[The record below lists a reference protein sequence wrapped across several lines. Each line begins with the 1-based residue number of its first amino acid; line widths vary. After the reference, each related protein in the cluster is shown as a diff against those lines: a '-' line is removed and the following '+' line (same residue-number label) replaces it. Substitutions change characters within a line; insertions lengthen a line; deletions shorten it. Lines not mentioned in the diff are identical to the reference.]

1 MSGRGRSLALG
12 LYGADRRRHQHERLR
27 ARARPPRLCEG
38 AMCFAAKSPR
48 FSRQPRASWLVTATE
63 KDRVGRSGC
72 GRGRCDRMSLLRLLT
87 TARCTQIPANTDD
100 HYSRRSLP
108 SPTPNAAS
116 PASSSVSPTA
126 PCGISTATPLFDFAR
141 ACALAGRPNCC
152 SSHSGHWHSTSSAT
166 TSHAGLASV

>member
-1 MSGRGRSLALG
+1 MAPI
-12 LYGADRRRHQHERLR
+12 GAAISINAC

-48 FSRQPRASWLVTATE
+48 FSRPPRAFRLVTATE
-63 KDRVGRSGC
+63 KERVGRSGC
-72 GRGRCDRMSLLRLLT
+72 GRGRCGRMRLLRLL

-100 HYSRRSLP
+100 HYPRRSLRTSVTDP
-108 SPTPNAAS
+108 ECSRRRLFVGLTPPLPAAY
-116 PASSSVSPTA
+116 PPQPHSST
-126 PCGISTATPLFDFAR
+126 FFR

-152 SSHSGHWHSTSSAT
+152 SSHSGHWHSTSRAS